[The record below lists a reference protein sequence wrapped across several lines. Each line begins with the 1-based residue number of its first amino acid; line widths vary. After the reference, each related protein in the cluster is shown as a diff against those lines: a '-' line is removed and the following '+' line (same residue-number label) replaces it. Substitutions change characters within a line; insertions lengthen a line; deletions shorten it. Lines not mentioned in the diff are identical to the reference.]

1 MFADTIIHVFNS
13 FLSSSYIQVPIVL
26 FNTAMFSNDA
36 QPIQCTNNLN
46 EYILIKMC
54 YVWSDI
60 VEFLVIDIDLVYIV
74 TRIINVP

>member
-1 MFADTIIHVFNS
+1 M
-13 FLSSSYIQVPIVL
+13 L
-26 FNTAMFSNDA
+26 FNTAMFSNDT

-60 VEFLVIDIDLVYIV
+60 VEFLVKDIVLVYNV
-74 TRIINVP
+74 TRVLNVP

>member
-1 MFADTIIHVFNS
+1 
-13 FLSSSYIQVPIVL
+13 
-26 FNTAMFSNDA
+26 MFSNDT

-60 VEFLVIDIDLVYIV
+60 VEFLVIDIFLVYNV
-74 TRIINVP
+74 TGVLNVP